1 MLASPATGCLYL
13 VGTPIGNLE
22 DITLRALRILKES
35 DQIACEDTR
44 HTQKLLS
51 HYEISKPLVSYHEH
65 NEMTR
70 APELVV
76 AMEQGA
82 KIALV
87 SDAGMPLVS
96 DPGHRLVSLCLR
108 HHILVVP
115 IPGPSAL
122 LASLSASGMP
132 SEEFLFVGFL
142 PARSGERR
150 RALERLR
157 IEERTI
163 ILYEAPH
170 RVAEC
175 VAEALETLGDRQACL
190 AREVTKLHEEF
201 VRGKLSEIA
210 AALEERPAR
219 GEITLLVG
227 PPEAAEGRTQSD
239 SAQSL
244 AARVEELMHQAKL
257 DRKEA
262 LKLAAKERG
271 LTHVAIS
278 TRIWEEVHKK
288 RLTTLVGY
296 DFFGMMD
303 KFNAEEARP
312 RTKAEILELL
322 RTEGEQ
328 FSAWLETLT
337 PEFLAE
343 NVTEPDGKSTKTR
356 FEKLLSAKEHEM
368 HHRAQLMLVER
379 QLGIVPHLTRQFQ
392 EMVKQMRAAK
402 AGGSAA

>member
-1 MLASPATGCLYL
+1 MTAKNSAAEQQSAAGCLYL

-22 DITLRALRILKES
+22 DITLRALRILKEA

-44 HTQKLLS
+44 HTQKLLF
-51 HYEISKPLVSYHEH
+51 HYDIHKPLVSYHEH
-65 NEMTR
+65 NELTR
-70 APELVV
+70 APELVM
-76 AMEQGA
+76 AIEQGA

-96 DPGHRLVSLCLR
+96 DPGHRLVTLCLR
-108 HHILVVP
+108 HQIPVVP

-122 LASLSASGMP
+122 LASLSASGIP
-132 SEEFLFVGFL
+132 SEEFLFMGFL

-175 VAEALETLGDRQACL
+175 VADALKILGDRPACL

-201 VRGKLSEIA
+201 LRGKLSEII

-219 GEITLLVG
+219 GEITLILG
-227 PPEAAEGRTQSD
+227 PPEVTEGRTQGD

-271 LTHVAIS
+271 LT
-278 TRIWEEVHKK
+278 R
-288 RLTTLVGY
+288 
-296 DFFGMMD
+296 
-303 KFNAEEARP
+303 
-312 RTKAEILELL
+312 
-322 RTEGEQ
+322 
-328 FSAWLETLT
+328 
-337 PEFLAE
+337 
-343 NVTEPDGKSTKTR
+343 
-356 FEKLLSAKEHEM
+356 
-368 HHRAQLMLVER
+368 
-379 QLGIVPHLTRQFQ
+379 
-392 EMVKQMRAAK
+392 RAAYSQMVGSQ
-402 AGGSAA
+402 ASEASGGEEG

>member
-1 MLASPATGCLYL
+1 MHVPPDSRGCLYL

-22 DITLRALRILKES
+22 DITLRALRVLKES

-96 DPGHRLVSLCLR
+96 DPGYRLVTLSAR
-108 HHILVVP
+108 HHVPVIP

-122 LASLSASGMP
+122 LAALSASGLP
-132 SEEFLFVGFL
+132 NEEFLFVGFL
-142 PARSGERR
+142 PPRTGERR

-157 IEERTI
+157 LEDRTL

-170 RVAEC
+170 RITETVAD
-175 VAEALETLGDRQACL
+175 ALEILGDRPACL
-190 AREVTKLHEEF
+190 AREVTKIHEEF
-201 VRGKLSEIA
+201 RRAPLSDLA
-210 AALEERPAR
+210 VSLEEKPVR
-219 GEITLLVG
+219 GEITLLIG
-227 PPEAAEGRTQSD
+227 APLPSQSAVAD
-239 SAQSL
+239 TSQSL
-244 AARVEELMHQAKL
+244 ADRVDELIRQAKL

-271 LTHVAIS
+271 LT
-278 TRIWEEVHKK
+278 R
-288 RLTTLVGY
+288 R
-296 DFFGMMD
+296 
-303 KFNAEEARP
+303 EAYS
-312 RTKAEILELL
+312 KVLESHD
-322 RTEGEQ
+322 Q
-328 FSAWLETLT
+328 
-337 PEFLAE
+337 
-343 NVTEPDGKSTKTR
+343 
-356 FEKLLSAKEHEM
+356 
-368 HHRAQLMLVER
+368 
-379 QLGIVPHLTRQFQ
+379 
-392 EMVKQMRAAK
+392 
-402 AGGSAA
+402 

>member
-1 MLASPATGCLYL
+1 MQASPATGCLYL

-22 DITLRALRILKES
+22 DITLRALRILKEA

-87 SDAGMPLVS
+87 SDAGTPLVS
-96 DPGHRLVSLCLR
+96 DPGYRLVTLCAR
-108 HHILVVP
+108 HQIPVIP

-122 LASLSASGMP
+122 LAALSASGLP
-132 SEEFLFVGFL
+132 NEEFLFVGFL
-142 PARSGERR
+142 PARVGERR
-150 RALERLR
+150 RALEHLR
-157 IEERTI
+157 IEDRTI

-170 RVAEC
+170 RVAET
-175 VAEALETLGDRQACL
+175 VADAREILGDRPACL

-201 VRGKLSEIA
+201 LRGKLSEIA
-210 AALEERPAR
+210 ASLEQRPAR
-219 GEITLLVG
+219 GEITLLIG
-227 PPEAAEGRTQSD
+227 AADASEARPHVD

-271 LTHVAIS
+271 LT
-278 TRIWEEVHKK
+278 R
-288 RLTTLVGY
+288 
-296 DFFGMMD
+296 
-303 KFNAEEARP
+303 
-312 RTKAEILELL
+312 
-322 RTEGEQ
+322 
-328 FSAWLETLT
+328 
-337 PEFLAE
+337 
-343 NVTEPDGKSTKTR
+343 
-356 FEKLLSAKEHEM
+356 
-368 HHRAQLMLVER
+368 
-379 QLGIVPHLTRQFQ
+379 
-392 EMVKQMRAAK
+392 RAAYDEIV
-402 AGGSAA
+402 SARANEDKL